1 MAWSNKASRERLSVE
16 KSHTLSIAVR
26 VEDRL
31 HRDVLR
37 TTDKILFTVRADSYK
52 VSPDDTDARITI
64 EASDASDSLGASKI
78 IVVQASQL
86 NLDPELEYFYDITY
100 IRDAFSLS
108 LASGEF
114 EVAPNV
120 TNRGHA
126 STFVPDAL
134 NQQWNL
140 VATLQGKMLLNV
152 TRNFPMAEK
161 GSPGVGTYI
170 AHTAFPLGIG
180 TSTEIPA
187 GQIDTFDRELQVGD
201 ILFSSVTKGV
211 MAVVRTITI
220 TTGVVAVSA
229 DVVQVYGQ
237 EPLKALMDTV
247 TRPESRI
254 APDTM
259 WAIPRGNVPLP
270 PGYEHH
276 VGDFVFSQCA
286 DAGKLDKY
294 LVLSLVQAVTPVD
307 LTVQTKLVYPMF
319 SDLDVLQ
326 NLLDAKV
333 DKTQK
338 INGVALNSNEVS
350 MNADKVPDGATK
362 VVMTSAER
370 TKLAGVATGATAN
383 STDASLRDRANH
395 TGAQSIS
402 TVTGLQSS
410 LNLRPVSNTVTEIWR
425 GTQAMYDQ
433 IVTPNPNT
441 LYFITVA

>member
-1 MAWSNKASRERLSVE
+1 
-16 KSHTLSIAVR
+16 
-26 VEDRL
+26 
-31 HRDVLR
+31 
-37 TTDKILFTVRADSYK
+37 
-52 VSPDDTDARITI
+52 
-64 EASDASDSLGASKI
+64 
-78 IVVQASQL
+78 
-86 NLDPELEYFYDITY
+86 
-100 IRDAFSLS
+100 
-108 LASGEF
+108 
-114 EVAPNV
+114 
-120 TNRGHA
+120 
-126 STFVPDAL
+126 
-134 NQQWNL
+134 
-140 VATLQGKMLLNV
+140 
-152 TRNFPMAEK
+152 
-161 GSPGVGTYI
+161 
-170 AHTAFPLGIG
+170 
-180 TSTEIPA
+180 
-187 GQIDTFDRELQVGD
+187 
-201 ILFSSVTKGV
+201 
-211 MAVVRTITI
+211 
-220 TTGVVAVSA
+220 
-229 DVVQVYGQ
+229 
-237 EPLKALMDTV
+237 
-247 TRPESRI
+247 
-254 APDTM
+254 
-259 WAIPRGNVPLP
+259 
-270 PGYEHH
+270 
-276 VGDFVFSQCA
+276 VFSQCA

-326 NLLDAKV
+326 NMLDAKV

-338 INGVALNSNEVS
+338 INGVALNSNEIS